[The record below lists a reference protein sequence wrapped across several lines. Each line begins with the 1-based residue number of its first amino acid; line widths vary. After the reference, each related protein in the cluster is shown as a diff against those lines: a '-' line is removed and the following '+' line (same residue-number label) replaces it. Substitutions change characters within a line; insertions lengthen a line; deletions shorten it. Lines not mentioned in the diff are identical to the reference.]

1 MLITVDMKRFLLIL
15 AGLLVLQSA
24 FAQRQRRPVT
34 PADTLNSVRV
44 HPDGSVTFSI
54 FAPEAHSVALGSDL
68 SGKGTFTKDADG
80 IWSATIPDLQ
90 AIAYRYHFV
99 VDGVQVYDPR
109 SPQINDRRPVL
120 QLTKGQDLFWA
131 HKDVP
136 HGAISVLRYPST
148 TIGTERQLHVW
159 TPAGYIASGKELPV
173 LYLVHGM
180 GDSDA
185 DWSQIGC
192 AGDILDN
199 LLAEGKIEPMVV
211 VMPNGAVSVNQ
222 FPDELTN
229 DIRPF
234 IEKNFKVKKGPA
246 NTALAGLSMGGME
259 TKATITAHP
268 TDYCYV
274 GIFSGGTLSVEE
286 SRQMPGFRENNK
298 LIFINYGSYEVA
310 NIAEGRPDPAK
321 LTQELKESGL
331 NAHYL
336 VTPDSAHEWK
346 TWRLALYTFS
356 QLLFK

>member
-1 MLITVDMKRFLLIL
+1 MKRFFLVIVSLLMIL
-15 AGLLVLQSA
+15 PA
-24 FAQRQRRPVT
+24 FGQWQRRPLT
-34 PADTLNSVRV
+34 PGDTLKSVV
-44 HPDGSVTFSI
+44 THPDGSVTFSI
-54 FAPEAHSVALGSDL
+54 YAPEAHSVALGSDL
-68 SGKGTFTKDADG
+68 TGKGTFAKDENG

-90 AIAYRYHFV
+90 ALAYRYHFV

-109 SPQINDRRPVL
+109 SARINDRRPVL
-120 QLTKGQDLFWA
+120 KLTKGEDLFWA

-136 HGAISVLRYPST
+136 HGAIATVCYPSST
-148 TIGTERQLHVW
+148 TGQERQLHVW
-159 TPAGYIASGKELPV
+159 TPAGYAASGKALPV
-173 LYLVHGM
+173 LYLVHGA

-185 DWSQIGC
+185 DWTQIGC

-199 LLAEGKIEPMVV
+199 LLADGKIVPMIV
-211 VMPNGAVSVNQ
+211 VMPDGAMRVDQ

-234 IEKNFKVKKGPA
+234 IEKNYLIKKGPA

-259 TKATITAHP
+259 TKATITAYP

-274 GIFSGGTLSVEE
+274 GIFSGGTVSVEE
-286 SRQMPGFRENNK
+286 SRAMKGFREANK
-298 LIFINYGSYEVA
+298 LIFINYGSKEVE
-310 NIAEGRPDPAK
+310 NLREGRPDPAK
-321 LTQELKESGL
+321 LTRELKESGL

-346 TWRLALYTFS
+346 TWRLALYEFS

>member
-1 MLITVDMKRFLLIL
+1 MKRIILIL
-15 AGLLVLQSA
+15 TGILVLQTA
-24 FAQRQRRPVT
+24 FAQWQRRPVT
-34 PADTLNSVRV
+34 PGDTLKSVV
-44 HPDGSVTFSI
+44 THPDGSVTFSI
-54 FAPEAHSVALGSDL
+54 YAPDANTVALGSDL
-68 SGKGTFTKDADG
+68 SGKGTFTKAENG
-80 IWSATIPDLQ
+80 VWSATIPDLQ

-131 HKDVP
+131 HKENVP
-136 HGAISVLRYPST
+136 HGAISIVRYPST
-148 TIGTERQLHVW
+148 TTGRERQLHIW
-159 TPAGYIASGKELPV
+159 TPYGYSASGKDLPV
-173 LYLVHGM
+173 LYLVHGA

-211 VMPNGAVSVNQ
+211 VMPNGAISVNQ

-234 IEKNFKVKKGPA
+234 IEKNYKVKKGPA

-286 SRQMPGFRENNK
+286 SRQMKGFRENNK

-310 NIAEGRPDPAK
+310 NLREGRPDPAK
-321 LTQELKESGL
+321 LTQELKDSGL

-336 VTPDSAHEWK
+336 VTPESAHEWK